1 MAQGS
6 ADLNNIYRAEVDSPL
21 GILRIVTDEHAL
33 LQVRFTDEDPETFE
47 KAMVVG
53 SRPAI
58 LQDTLRQL
66 GEYFAGRRRVFDLA
80 LAPKGTDF
88 QQRTWAAL
96 TGIPFGKTITYL
108 DLARRLGDELSIR
121 AAASA
126 NGKNPIAII
135 IPCHRVI
142 GSNGD
147 LTGYAGGLPRKKFL
161 LELEAQAAHGVQSL
175 F

>member
-1 MAQGS
+1 MEQGS
-6 ADLNNIYRAEVDSPL
+6 DDKKIYRAEITSPL
-21 GILRIVTDEHAL
+21 GILRIVSDDHAL
-33 LQVRFTDEDPETFE
+33 LQVRFTDEDPATFE
-47 KAMVVG
+47 MSTDQEA
-53 SRPAI
+53 RPAI
-58 LQDTLRQL
+58 LTSSIHQL
-66 GEYFAGRRRVFDLA
+66 EEYFAGTRREFDLK

-88 QQRTWAAL
+88 QGRTWETL
-96 TGIPFGKTITYL
+96 TSIPYGKTISYL
-108 DLARRLGDELSIR
+108 DLARLLGDELSIR

-161 LELEAQAAHGVQSL
+161 LDLEARTANGVQSL